1 MASPSIPFC
10 SIQRVYFDDLDA
22 LGLLHNVRYLLFI
35 ERARFE
41 MFDAFGF
48 RWGASLDDNP
58 DKMHVV
64 AGHEVKYLRPVT
76 ELGDLCVA
84 LSPQKMGTTSF
95 TVHARVQ
102 SLDGTRLFAEV
113 TTRLVRIDAQTKR
126 PCAWSDR
133 FRRALAP
140 LSEG

>member
-1 MASPSIPFC
+1 MSSPSIPFC

-48 RWGASLDDNP
+48 RWGASTAENP

-64 AGHEVKYLRPVT
+64 AGHEVKYLKPVT

-84 LSPQKMGTTSF
+84 LTPRHVGNSSF
-95 TVHARVQ
+95 MVHARVQ
-102 SLDGTRLFAEV
+102 SMEGSKLYAEV
-113 TTRLVRIDAQTKR
+113 TTRLVRLDPESKR
-126 PCAWSDR
+126 PCAWSER
-133 FRRALAP
+133 FRRAFTP
-140 LSEG
+140 STT